1 MRYFIGIDGGGTKT
15 AFACMDENQQVL
27 YTCNYPTCHVL
38 QVEKEE
44 AVQIFQKGL
53 LDIQQ
58 HVPSVTAHNTVICAG
73 LAGYGNNQVLRHKI
87 EDICQKSFEGFMYHI
102 VSDADIAL
110 HGAFLGNDGILL
122 IAGTGSIGLAS
133 VNGQRYRCGGWGGLL
148 GDEGSAYWIAKR
160 LLEVFTKQVD
170 GRIEETLL
178 QEYLCKRMK
187 PENPYDVIALLNQP
201 AYQSR
206 QHFAK
211 LALYVYELAKLQDR
225 YALQIYEE
233 AAKELAQL
241 ANTLSHHFEGTVCV
255 SYAGGVWNSD
265 LLIKEPF
272 QKYCHTNL
280 ELHDPMVS
288 PVIGACHLAKELVSK

>member
-15 AFACMDENQQVL
+15 AFACMDEQQVL
-27 YTCNYPTCHVL
+27 YTCTYPTCHVL
-38 QVEKEE
+38 QVEQETAIE
-44 AVQIFQKGL
+44 ILHKGL

-87 EDICQKSFEGFMYHI
+87 EDICQKSFEGFTYHI

-122 IAGTGSIGLAS
+122 IAGTGSIGLAR
-133 VNGQRYRCGGWGGLL
+133 VKDQRYRCGGWGGLL
-148 GDEGSAYWIAKR
+148 GDEGSAYWIA
-160 LLEVFTKQVD
+160 
-170 GRIEETLL
+170 
-178 QEYLCKRMK
+178 
-187 PENPYDVIALLNQP
+187 
-201 AYQSR
+201 SR

-211 LALYVYELAKLQDR
+211 LALYVYELAKLQDK

-241 ANTLSHHFEGTVCV
+241 ANTLSLHFEGTVCV

-265 LLIKEPF
+265 LFIKEPF
-272 QKYCHTNL
+272 QKYCHANI

-288 PVIGACHLAKELVSK
+288 PVIGACYLAKELVSK